1 MVVRALVL
9 RGVGVGALAGLLAF
23 VFARIFAEPLIQAA
37 IDYEGGRDEARNAL
51 DAAAG
56 LPVNPPEPE
65 MLSRTVQ
72 GNLGIG
78 LGMVLFGLGLGA
90 LFGVAYCLAWGRT
103 GRLRPRSLALL
114 LALGGFVTLCL
125 VPFLKYPANPP
136 AVGHDDTIGARA
148 GLYLVMVVGSVLA
161 ALVAVWLGR
170 RLAGRL
176 GNWNATLVG
185 VLGFVL
191 LVGVLMVA
199 LPSLGQLSVNVQ
211 QYGALPSETPQPLRN
226 EQGTIVYPGFD
237 ADLLYWFRLYSV
249 GAQLLLWTVL
259 GLCFAPLAERV
270 LSGVSGQDAAAMPA
284 RRSTSA
290 QG

>member
-1 MVVRALVL
+1 MVRALVL

-37 IDYEGGRDEARNAL
+37 IDYESGRDEAQTAL

-56 LPVNPPEPE
+56 LPVGPHEHE
-65 MLSRTVQ
+65 LFTRTVQ

-90 LFGVAYCLAWGRT
+90 LFAVAFCLAWGRT

-114 LALGGFVTLCL
+114 LALGGFITLWL

-136 AVGHDDTIGARA
+136 AVGHEDTVGPRT

-161 ALVAVWLGR
+161 GLVAVWLGR
-170 RLAGRL
+170 RLASRL

-185 VLGFVL
+185 VLGFVV
-191 LVGVLMVA
+191 LVGVLMAA
-199 LPSLGQLSVNVQ
+199 LPSLGQLSINVQ
-211 QYGALPSETPQPLRN
+211 QYGPLPSETPAPLRN
-226 EQGTIVYPGFD
+226 EQGAIVFPGFD

-249 GAQLLLWTVL
+249 GAQVVLWTVL

-270 LSGVSGQDAAAMPA
+270 LSGASGHDVGEPVQ
-284 RRSTSA
+284 RTTSA